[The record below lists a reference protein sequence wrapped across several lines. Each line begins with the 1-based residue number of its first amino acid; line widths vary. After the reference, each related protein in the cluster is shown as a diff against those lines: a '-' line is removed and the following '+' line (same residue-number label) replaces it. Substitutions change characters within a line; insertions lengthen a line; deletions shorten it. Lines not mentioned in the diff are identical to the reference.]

1 MSWGG
6 GGSTANDMHAP
17 LLEEAEAQPRKQGQ
31 EGEAEVGDLEDTTLQ
46 LLSYARSKPSWL

>member
-1 MSWGG
+1 
-6 GGSTANDMHAP
+6 MHAP

-31 EGEAEVGDLEDTTLQ
+31 EVEAEVGGLQDTTLQ